1 MQEKGITRPC
11 MSITTCIIYFIQA
24 QVLVYLGEL
33 EATERKYKQYEDA
46 YGTQKKQNEDLVRK
60 INIMGKDF

>member
-1 MQEKGITRPC
+1 MQEKSITGPC
-11 MSITTCIIYFIQA
+11 MSITTCIIYFTQA

-46 YGTQKKQNEDLVRK
+46 YGKQKKQNEDLVRK